1 MPEGDPVIYTIG
13 HSTHSQED
21 FLGLLHHFG
30 IKKLA
35 DIRKYPGS
43 KRFPHFNKENLE
55 NVLPCFGVLY
65 EHWPGLG
72 GRRKEVP
79 DSGHPEWKNSSFRA
93 FADYMDTPEFMQE
106 ELNLHEFSQHHKA
119 VLMCTEAVW
128 WRCHRALISD
138 RLKDSG
144 WQVRHIL
151 PDRKLQDHPF
161 TRVFRE
167 TKSAGMRPGFP
178 ER

>member
-1 MPEGDPVIYTIG
+1 MPERESVIYTIG

-21 FLGLLHHFG
+21 FLGLLHHFS
-30 IKKLA
+30 ISRLA

-55 NVLPCFGVLY
+55 NVLPCFAVLY
-65 EHWPGLG
+65 QHWPGLG
-72 GRRKEVP
+72 GRRKEIP
-79 DSGHPEWKNSSFRA
+79 ESRHPEWKNSSFRA
-93 FADYMDTPEFMQE
+93 FADYMDSPEFMQDVN
-106 ELNLHEFSQHHKA
+106 NLQEFSQDHNT

-138 RLKDSG
+138 RLKELG
-144 WQVRHIL
+144 WEVRHIL
-151 PDRKLQDHPF
+151 PDKSLQAHPY
-161 TRVFRE
+161 TRAFRE
-167 TKSAGMRPGFP
+167 AKSSGIRRGFP